1 MASTGDDLTRK
12 AYEDLM
18 YAADEYGKESRRHD
32 AEAKSL
38 FLLAGIEQGKAEG
51 FKEKAFESREKAKQL
66 QSR

>member
-18 YAADEYGKESRRHD
+18 YAADEYDKESRQRG

-38 FLLAGIEQGKAEG
+38 FLLAGVEQGKADG
-51 FKEKAFESREKAKQL
+51 LKEKASDAREKAKQL